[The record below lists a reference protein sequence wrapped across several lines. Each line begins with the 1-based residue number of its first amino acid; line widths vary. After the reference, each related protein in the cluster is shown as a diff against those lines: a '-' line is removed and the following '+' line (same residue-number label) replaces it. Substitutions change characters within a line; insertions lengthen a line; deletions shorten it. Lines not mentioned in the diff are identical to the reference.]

1 MNPDLEK
8 SCAPLYRPLEGRNIL
23 LGITGGIAA
32 YKAGDYA
39 RRLIGLG
46 ARVLPVM
53 TENAARFISPLTI
66 SALTGEKVYT
76 GLFDLDRAGAIQH
89 ISLAREA
96 DAFMVL
102 PATADIIARASAGL
116 ADDLLSTLILSFRG
130 PVMFFPSMNPA
141 MYENPAT
148 RRNLAS
154 LCAAGH
160 VIIEP
165 EMGKTACGEEGRGRL
180 PGWPVVKQA
189 VLKALTPQSLA
200 GKTVLVTAGP
210 TREPIDPVRYISNRS
225 SGRMGFDMAKV
236 AYRRGARVIL
246 VHGPVSIP
254 APSGVEVH
262 PIETAQ
268 EMSDA
273 VIGLSKDAHI
283 IIMAAAVSDYTPV
296 EKAFQKIKKGADR
309 LNLDLKKTN
318 DILTELV
325 KNRRK
330 GQVVIGFCA
339 ETQNLEEEAI
349 KKMVNK
355 RPDLLVANDV
365 SRQDSGFE
373 VRTNKVLMI
382 SGNLAV
388 ESLPLLDKEAVAEE
402 IWDRIEMLIM
412 PACPPMPASIP
423 L

>member
-1 MNPDLEK
+1 MTVQHPTNTCTPT
-8 SCAPLYRPLEGRNIL
+8 YRPLEGKDIL

-53 TENAARFISPLTI
+53 TENALRFVSALTI
-66 SALTGEKVYT
+66 SALTGERVYT
-76 GLFDLDRAGAIQH
+76 ALFDHDQAGSIQH

-102 PATADIIARASAGL
+102 PATADIIAKACAGL
-116 ADDLLSTLILSFRG
+116 ADDLLSALILSFRG
-130 PVMFFPSMNPA
+130 PVMFFPSMNPT
-141 MYENPAT
+141 MYGNPVT
-148 RRNLAS
+148 RRNLQS

-160 VIIEP
+160 IVIEP

-180 PGWPVVKQA
+180 PDWPVVKQA
-189 VLKALTPQSLA
+189 VLKALTPQTLA
-200 GKTVLVTAGP
+200 GKTVLITAGP

-225 SGRMGFDMAKV
+225 SGRMGFDLAEV
-236 AYRRGARVIL
+236 AYRRGARVVL

-254 APSGVEVH
+254 APPRVEVH
-262 PIETAQ
+262 PVETAQ

-273 VIGLSKDAHI
+273 VFDLSKDAHI
-283 IIMAAAVSDYTPV
+283 IIMAAAVADYAPV
-296 EKAFQKIKKGADR
+296 EKADQKIKKDADR
-309 LNLDLKKTN
+309 LNLNLIKTT

-325 KNRRK
+325 KNKRN

-339 ETQNLEEEAI
+339 ETRNLEEEAV

-365 SRQDSGFE
+365 SRQDSGFD
-373 VRTNKVLMI
+373 VSTNKVLIVSRDLM
-382 SGNLAV
+382 V
-388 ESLPLLDKEAVAEE
+388 EGLPLLDKEAVAEE
-402 IWDRIEMLIM
+402 IFNRIELLMK
-412 PACPPMPASIP
+412 
-423 L
+423 